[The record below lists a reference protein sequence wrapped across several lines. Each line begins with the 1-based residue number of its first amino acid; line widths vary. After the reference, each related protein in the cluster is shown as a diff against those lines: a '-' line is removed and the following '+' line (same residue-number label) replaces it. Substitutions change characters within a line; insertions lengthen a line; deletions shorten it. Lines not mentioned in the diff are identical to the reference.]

1 MMGEALITRRGGGA
15 AIELGFSYDVE
26 KTSGVVRV
34 SDITASRYGMG
45 CAECNNEAVFIGG
58 WHYPEGEQSTIDAID
73 TKSRTARGI
82 GNLPQ
87 AQRGM
92 CAVCDKEAGHVYA
105 AFPYAPKAGGENI
118 YMIDPQTNTISVF
131 STISGTLGAK
141 SAYGGGG
148 GVLNGEVVFTGQT
161 TSEIAPITCINKT
174 TKSKRIVTPPVQ
186 LTCVGSG
193 VIDSEIIF
201 ISTPGVYAFNN
212 VSSTVR
218 KIGGIN
224 NLESYLMAT
233 TGCVSNRKVVGT
245 TNSYQLVVFDYD
257 TGTSTTPQEVNGK
270 ENQSLASVGKMVS
283 WAGGGIHGGDYPVYD
298 DILLFDTDT
307 LTANLSHKLSLART
321 FVAVVGVS
329 SSTSYVYAGGV
340 KPTATSETS
349 YANAEMLSL
358 IPPNTVEMPQ
368 LKLSDGITQAGPLN
382 DKVKFNDAIT
392 YMGVAYPP
400 GSTLE
405 LGDSRTITAPDIP
418 LEQTAITGK
427 YILRRGVYQL

>member
-1 MMGEALITRRGGGA
+1 MGEALITRRGGGA
-15 AIELGFSYDVE
+15 VIELGFSYDVE

-34 SDITASRYGMG
+34 SDITAPRYEMG

-58 WHYPEGEQSTIDAID
+58 WHYPDGEQSTIDAID

-118 YMIDPQTNTISVF
+118 YRIDPQTNTISVF
-131 STISGTLGAK
+131 STISGTLASNK
-141 SAYGGGG
+141 STYGGG
-148 GVLNGEVVFTGQT
+148 GVLNGEVVFTGLT
-161 TSEIAPITCINKT
+161 TSTIAPITCINKT
-174 TKSKRIVTPPVQ
+174 TKSKRTVTPPVQ

-193 VIDSEIIF
+193 IIDSEIIF
-201 ISTPGVYAFNN
+201 ISESGTYAFNN
-212 VSSTVR
+212 VSATVR
-218 KIGGIN
+218 RCGGFD
-224 NLESYLMAT
+224 NLAVYLFTT

-245 TNSYQLVVFDYD
+245 TKSYQLVVFDYD

-270 ENQSLASVGKMVS
+270 YYQSLASVGKMVS
-283 WAGGGIHGGDYPVYD
+283 WAGGGNSGGNYPVYED
-298 DILLFDTDT
+298 VLLFDTDT

-321 FVAVVGVS
+321 AVAVVGVS

-340 KPTATSETS
+340 KPTASSETS

-368 LKLSDGITQAGPLN
+368 LSLSDGITQAGPLN
-382 DKVKFNDAIT
+382 NKVKFNDAIT

-405 LGDSRTITAPDIP
+405 LGDERSVTAPDIP

-427 YILRRGVYQL
+427 YILKKGVYQL